1 MEVSF
6 DADVAI
12 EHGIRAAVVLN
23 HIAHLMRF
31 PDGSQVGYFK
41 SCGRAYVHV
50 SPEYLWKMFP
60 FMSLRQAT
68 AALREL
74 REGGLIAEREAP
86 SRPQSPDGPFKAPKG
101 RKTSMA
107 VLRKAHKSNF
117 TVIDNQVFK
126 SNLSLKARGLLCTML
141 SLPDNWE
148 FSEKGLQMIL
158 PADGQTSVRTAI
170 KELEGSGY
178 LSRTR
183 LRDAKGKI
191 IDWLWTFSDYPQENQ
206 TLVETN
212 VQVTGLPQCDYPSLE
227 NPNLDKPNL
236 DKPNLETQR
245 QLNTKQSNTNEE
257 RKKGA
262 STDGYATAPAKAAP
276 EKKGT
281 YGCYGNVKLSDTDL
295 SKLKAE
301 FPADWQERI
310 DRLSTYMD
318 SSGKSYKNHLAT
330 IRTWARRDAERGM
343 TPKAQ
348 VQAQST
354 APARPEMSIDDIME
368 KHGVDYMTAMEMHF
382 DGTY

>member
-1 MEVSF
+1 
-6 DADVAI
+6 
-12 EHGIRAAVVLN
+12 
-23 HIAHLMRF
+23 
-31 PDGSQVGYFK
+31 
-41 SCGRAYVHV
+41 
-50 SPEYLWKMFP
+50 
-60 FMSLRQAT
+60 
-68 AALREL
+68 
-74 REGGLIAEREAP
+74 
-86 SRPQSPDGPFKAPKG
+86 
-101 RKTSMA
+101 MA

-126 SNLSLKARGLLCTML
+126 SNLSLKARGLLSTML
-141 SLPDNWE
+141 SLPDNWHFTE
-148 FSEKGLQMIL
+148 AGLVSIL
-158 PADGQTSVRTAI
+158 PKDGRDSLRAAI
-170 KELEGSGY
+170 KELETERF
-178 LSRTR
+178 LMREQM
-183 LRDAKGKI
+183 RDENGKLG
-191 IDWLWTFSDYPQENQ
+191 DYVWTFCDYPQVENQ
-206 TLVETN
+206 PQQNIETQVDY
-212 VQVTGLPQCDYPSLE
+212 VQQVE
-227 NPNLDKPNL
+227 NPVSENPTSVNPTSDSPTSVNHM
-236 DKPNLETQR
+236 
-245 QLNTKQSNTNEE
+245 QLNTKQSNTDGES
-257 RKKGA
+257 KKGA
-262 STDGYATAPAKAAP
+262 STDGYATAPTKAAP

-281 YGCYGNVKLSDTDL
+281 YGCYGNVKLTDTDL